1 MRHEARGDDLFSAC
15 VVIKAARQLLVCMLS
30 LVALQPAGSM
40 AADVMLDVFPPSVA
54 EVPAS
59 DRGETTI
66 SCDYTP
72 SGSVWAEGLDE
83 TQVFLTELAHRQGKD
98 DSFRLRVG
106 KGGQI
111 YSLRGA
117 FGESVP
123 PSWRDAAQHRS
134 PWNDEVWQFV
144 AVCTRYNGVKA
155 MVNAGVVPDAVEE
168 RFEASPFESSF
179 FVHNSGAY
187 IPGES
192 AVQSL
197 YCPLLAFEADAKAR
211 TIRTLNWG
219 LVPQVRTIHRS
230 PVLYYCQVRD
240 VGCGIIEL
248 NWVVHNFSVRD
259 DVIFD
264 HLNAPWGGTRHTSLP
279 VHAIATPDGEPR
291 PRDAFFPPERPDQA
305 IDVRKTGGWTLASV
319 TEATDAPSLALVFG
333 RDRHLE
339 EEKARAVRG
348 APHCQFAPSLIRDF
362 LAHYPQLYEKKWPD
376 WRTRPENSFRNYD
389 VIEMIPRVRLAPQQ
403 TVWFRT
409 FLVVNRRDRAI
420 EQARSLVDKVD
431 YGLLTFDPATT
442 PLVPVHVADGRVVEP
457 ATAQGPPVFELYAKP
472 VPGSLPVFLLEDTLT
487 GREVVTTDPYRFV
500 PQEPLDLGVPAD
512 HPHHD
517 YYAQVKGISLD
528 RHTTKWKRLLGYG
541 LRTQPERADFTPL
554 SSAAGPQL
562 FPAADAYHVDV
573 WVRVQAKAAA
583 AVPQSVEELWADFD
597 PRRDPLE
604 TEVIREWRE
613 DGGVFRHVR
622 FLVGTFKGKP
632 ARMTAIYGVPE
643 KADGKV
649 PAVMHIHGGG
659 QRGSLSE
666 AKFLVGR
673 GYAAL
678 SVNWGGRGGGDGPF
692 NAVEGAQPGDP
703 NTDWGAVDPSQC
715 NVEGYSTLLPG
726 PLQFFEDRE
735 HPPKSD
741 PRNNNWYLL
750 ALGCRRGLTF
760 LEQQPEVDA
769 ARLGVHGYS
778 MGGNLTMYVAGTD
791 DRVKAAVPG
800 VGGQGWRWE
809 PHVFSS
815 GTAPPQDRVKGDVD
829 LFRRTISFE
838 SYAPRIRCPVL
849 HRSATNDFHGWM
861 DDVYRTN
868 ALIPGQPLRYSWTP
882 HFNHRLNPEVAVTM
896 PLWLDHFLK
905 GGPALPETP
914 AATLDLKAADGIP
927 RITVKPD
934 GRWPAARCE
943 IFYSVDPDPRAR
955 FWRSADVVRD
965 GDAFTATLPL
975 ESTDRPLFTFANVYH
990 TLPEPV
996 SMRLL
1001 PGNGDLVREVCLS
1014 SEMRSATPA
1023 ELAAAGVQGQAV
1035 AVRSGNPSG
1044 SLLIDDFSHGWRDW
1058 YRLSVGNPVHW
1069 ANWTRK
1075 ITDPAWR
1082 GPDGARLAIT
1092 LTMPQTNRLTVVVVE
1107 NEWRG
1112 ERGRRR
1118 TFTCTREVA
1127 GSPEPQTLLISPR
1140 DFVPTDEKLGPL
1152 TSWAQLDVL
1161 GLCGF
1166 HPDEKPA
1173 RKPAW
1178 DGPLPEFTRV
1188 EWTSGTAP

>member
-1 MRHEARGDDLFSAC
+1 MRHEARCGDLIAAC
-15 VVIKAARQLLVCMLS
+15 VVIKAVRRSLVCMLS
-30 LVALQPAGSM
+30 LAALQPAGSM
-40 AADVMLDVFPPSVA
+40 AADSLLDVFPPSVV
-54 EVPAS
+54 ELPAS
-59 DRGETTI
+59 ERGETTI
-66 SCDYTP
+66 TRDYTP

-98 DSFRLRVG
+98 DSFSLRVG

-111 YSLRGA
+111 YSLRGP

-123 PSWRDAAQHRS
+123 PSWRDPRDGRS

-144 AVCTRYNGVKA
+144 AVCSRYNGVESLLR
-155 MVNAGVVPDAVEE
+155 AGAVPDEVQG
-168 RFEASPFESSF
+168 RFKTSPYRASF
-179 FVHNSGAY
+179 FIHNSGAY
-187 IPGES
+187 IPDES

-197 YCPLLAFEADAKAR
+197 YCPLLAFEADTDRR

-230 PVLYYCQVRD
+230 PILFSCQTRD
-240 VGCGIIEL
+240 VGEGILEL
-248 NWVVHNFSVRD
+248 TWVVHNFSTRD
-259 DVIFD
+259 DVVFD
-264 HLNAPWGGTRHTSLP
+264 FLNAPWGGTRLTSLP
-279 VHAIATPDGEPR
+279 VHAIGGVDGKPR
-291 PRDAFFPPERPDQA
+291 RRADVFSTDRPDA
-305 IDVRKTGGWTLASV
+305 ALDVAQTGGWRVAS
-319 TEATDAPSLALVFG
+319 TREADDAPSLALVFG
-333 RDRHLE
+333 LDRHLDE
-339 EEKARAVRG
+339 ERAKAARG
-348 APHCQFAPSLIRDF
+348 EPHCQVGPSLLRDY
-362 LAHYPQLYEKKWPD
+362 LAHAPQLYEKLWQD

-389 VIEMIPRVRLAPQQ
+389 VIEFIPKLRIEPQ
-403 TVWFRT
+403 TTIWFRV
-409 FLVVNRRDRAI
+409 FLAVNRRDRAI

-442 PLVPVHVADGRVVEP
+442 PLVPVHVADGRVVDP
-457 ATAQGPPVFELYAKP
+457 VTAQGSPAFELYAKP
-472 VPGSLPVFLLEDTLT
+472 VPGSLPVFLLEDTAT

-512 HPHHD
+512 HPHRD

-528 RHTTKWKRLLGYG
+528 RHTTRWKRLLGYG
-541 LRTQPERADFTPL
+541 LRTRPAQDGFTPL

-573 WVRVQAKAAA
+573 WVRVQAAVAADAPAA

-632 ARMTAIYGVPE
+632 ARMTAIHGFPE
-643 KADGKV
+643 GSASKV
-649 PAVMHIHGGG
+649 PGVMHIHGGG

-666 AKFLVGR
+666 VAFLVQR

-678 SVNWGGRGGGDGPF
+678 SVNWGGRGTSEGPF

-715 NVEGYSTLLPG
+715 NAQGYSTLHPG
-726 PLQFFEDRE
+726 PSQFFEDRE
-735 HPPKSD
+735 HPK
-741 PRNNNWYLL
+741 NNNWYLL
-750 ALGCRRGLTF
+750 AVGCRRGLTF
-760 LEQQPEVDA
+760 LEQQAEVDP

-791 DRVKAAVPG
+791 DRVKVAVPG

-815 GTAPPQDRVKGDVD
+815 GTVPPQDHVKGDVD

-838 SYAPRIRCPVL
+838 SYAPRIRCPVM

-868 ALIPGQPLRYSWTP
+868 ALIQGQPLRYSWTP
-882 HFNHRLNPEVAVTM
+882 HFNHRLAPEVAVTM
-896 PLWLDHFLK
+896 PLWLDQFLK

-914 AATLDLKAADGIP
+914 RATLDLNADDGIP
-927 RITVKPD
+927 RLTVQSD
-934 GRWPAARCE
+934 DHWPVARCE
-943 IFYSVDPDPRAR
+943 IFYSVDPDSRAR
-955 FWRSADVVRD
+955 FWRSADVVRE
-965 GDAFTATLPL
+965 GETFTAALPL
-975 ESTDRPLFTFANVYH
+975 ESAARPLFAFANVYH
-990 TLPEPV
+990 TLPEPM
-996 SMRLL
+996 SMKAL

-1014 SEMRSATPA
+1014 SEIRSATPA
-1023 ELAAAGVQGQAV
+1023 ELAAAGVREQPV
-1035 AVRSGNPSG
+1035 AVRAGNPSA

-1058 YRLSVGNPVHW
+1058 YRLNVGNPIHW
-1069 ANWTRK
+1069 QHCTRK

-1082 GPDGARLAIT
+1082 GAENATLAIT
-1092 LTMPQTNRLTVVVVE
+1092 LSMPRTNTLTVVVVE
-1107 NEWRG
+1107 NEWRS

-1118 TFTCTREVA
+1118 TFTCTREVP
-1127 GSPEPQTLLISPR
+1127 GSAEPQSLVFTPA
-1140 DFVPTDEKLGPL
+1140 DFVSTDEKLGPF
-1152 TSWAQLDVL
+1152 TSWAELDVL
-1161 GLCGF
+1161 GVCGF
-1166 HPDEKPA
+1166 HADGKPA
-1173 RKPAW
+1173 RKPSWEGA
-1178 DGPLPEFTRV
+1178 PPEFKRV
-1188 EWTSGTAP
+1188 EWVTALGR